1 MNCLDSNVQQDM
13 NSKALF
19 VLCLL
24 IVTVYGGSLLS
35 GRGFQTSTS
44 IKRSLITETITFT
57 DQNEDNN
64 VPIEGNGKN
73 GGNSNVVEFLK
84 WKLKVLS

>member
-1 MNCLDSNVQQDM
+1 M

-24 IVTVYGGSLLS
+24 IVTVYSGSLLS

-73 GGNSNVVEFLK
+73 GELQ
-84 WKLKVLS
+84 LVLRQRQARPHMLRSDCNELR

>member
-1 MNCLDSNVQQDM
+1 MQQDM

-24 IVTVYGGSLLS
+24 FVTVYGGSLLS

-73 GGNSNVVEFLK
+73 GANSNVVEFLK